1 MCMTCISLD
10 IPGAAQDTNLVAI
23 QILIRQSKLDD
34 ADSQLQAI
42 LQKQPTNAKALTM
55 LGIVRRQQG
64 NWPEAETAFR
74 RSSAA
79 APQSLEACE
88 SLANLLRDETRWPEA
103 VTQYEK
109 CRKLA
114 PRNFNIAAD
123 LAIAYQK
130 NGDYSKSLSIVK
142 TIPPVNRPQRL
153 LPVVAADY
161 VALKDSQN
169 RDAAIAEVLRHAPS
183 DPELVPALANSFLD
197 HGMTKDAADM
207 LQIARPHQKV
217 TPSFLC
223 AVARAQAASGQIQ
236 EARQS
241 IDQAIRLNPKS
252 QDTLGVA
259 ASLAILW
266 GQWDKALE
274 FLDAALAAGPPRTD
288 LLQSVVFAELRK
300 PDLQAAHAVAQRWYE
315 LRPEETAGA
324 LAYAVVL
331 VEGNHWGEAK
341 PLLEKVLSQSPN
353 DKGAQ
358 LAMGVVRYNAGDL
371 AASKQYLTA
380 SIGGP
385 DDGNARYFLGLI
397 AKQQGDYPEAI
408 VELEQSVAVQPHNPR
423 AFGQLGQLYLQQ
435 NDLPKARAVLEK
447 AIEQAPDEPQNHYEL
462 ARVYNKLDLKAESE
476 EQLKLYQKL
485 RPQRPQPPQGEPT
498 PQQH

>member
-1 MCMTCISLD
+1 
-10 IPGAAQDTNLVAI
+10 LVAI
-23 QILIRQSKLDD
+23 QTLIRQAKLEE
-34 ADSQLQAI
+34 ADKQLQAI
-42 LQKQPTNAKALTM
+42 LQKQPANARALTL
-55 LGIVRRQQG
+55 LGIVRRQQS

-74 RSSAA
+74 RATVA
-79 APQSLEACE
+79 GPQSVDACE
-88 SLANLLRDETRWPEA
+88 NLANLLRDEARWPEA
-103 VTQYEK
+103 VAQYEK

-114 PRNFNIAAD
+114 PKNFSIAAE
-123 LAIAYQK
+123 LATAYQK
-130 NGDYSKSLSIVK
+130 NSDYSKSLSIVK
-142 TIPPVNRPQRL
+142 TILPINRPVRL
-153 LPVVAADY
+153 LPVIAADY
-161 VALKDSQN
+161 VALKDPQN
-169 RDAAIAEVLRHAPS
+169 TDAAIADVLRHAPS

-223 AVARAQAASGQIQ
+223 AEARAQAASGQTQ
-236 EARQS
+236 AARQS
-241 IDQAIRLNPKS
+241 VDQAIRLDPKS
-252 QDTLGVA
+252 QDTLATA

-300 PDLQAAHAVAQRWYE
+300 NDLQAAHAVAQRWYE
-315 LRPEETAGA
+315 LRPEETASA

-341 PLLEKVLSQSPN
+341 PLLEKVLSRSPN

-358 LAMGVVRYNAGDL
+358 LAMGVVQYNAGDL
-371 AASKQYLTA
+371 AASKKYLSA

-397 AKQQGDYPEAI
+397 AKQQGDYSEAI
-408 VELEQSVAVQPHNPR
+408 AEMEQSVAVQPRNPR

-435 NDLPKARAVLEK
+435 NDLPKARAALEK

-462 ARVYNKLDLKAESE
+462 ARVYNKLDMKAESD
-476 EQLKLYQKL
+476 EQLKQYQKL
-485 RPQRPQPPQGEPT
+485 RPQRPQSPQGESA
-498 PQQH
+498 PQQP

>member
-1 MCMTCISLD
+1 MLLHKLSRQERPTLQSSRVPRLQALWAVALACLISVCLAT
-10 IPGAAQDTNLVAI
+10 PGTAQDTSLAAI
-23 QILIRQSKLDD
+23 QTLIRQSKLED
-34 ADSQLQAI
+34 ADKQLQAI
-42 LQKQPTNAKALTM
+42 LQKQPANARALTL

-64 NWPEAETAFR
+64 NWVEAETMFR
-74 RSSAA
+74 HATTA
-79 APQSLEACE
+79 GPQSMEACE
-88 SLANLLRDETRWPEA
+88 NLANLLRDETRWPEA
-103 VTQYEK
+103 VAQYEK

-123 LAIAYQK
+123 LATAYQK

-142 TIPPVNRPQRL
+142 TIPPINRPVRL
-153 LPVVAADY
+153 LPVIAADY

-169 RDAAIAEVLRHAPS
+169 TDAAIADVLRHAPS

-197 HGMTKDAADM
+197 RGMTKDAADM

-217 TPSFLC
+217 TPSFLS
-223 AVARAQAASGQIQ
+223 AIARAQAASGQPQ

-241 IDQAIRLNPKS
+241 IDQAIRLDPKS
-252 QDTLGVA
+252 QDTLAVA

-266 GQWDKALE
+266 SQWDKALE

-300 PDLQAAHAVAQRWYE
+300 NDLQAAHAVAERWYT
-315 LRPEETAGA
+315 LRPQETASA
-324 LAYAVVL
+324 LAFAVVL

-358 LAMGVVRYNAGDL
+358 LAMGVVQYNAGDL
-371 AASKQYLTA
+371 AASKKYLTA

-385 DDGNARYFLGLI
+385 DDGNARYFLGLV
-397 AKQQGDYPEAI
+397 AKQQGDYSEAI
-408 VELEQSVAVQPHNPR
+408 AEMEQSVAVQPRNPR
-423 AFGQLGQLYLQQ
+423 ALGQLGQLYLQQ
-435 NDLPKARAVLEK
+435 SDLPKARAASGK
-447 AIEQAPDEPQNHYEL
+447 GHRAGS
-462 ARVYNKLDLKAESE
+462 R
-476 EQLKLYQKL
+476 
-485 RPQRPQPPQGEPT
+485 
-498 PQQH
+498 